1 MKTPTA
7 STPSFFARLGLAMK
21 VLFSGEEAARLLA
34 PPPASQAPAAPAPAP
49 KPPEIPQER
58 LHATG
63 LYLLGAFQQE
73 GRLVDFLRQDVA
85 AFSDE
90 EIGAAA
96 RVVHAGCAAVLK
108 RHLEIRPVRAESEGA
123 GVALPAGFDA
133 RQVRLTGNVA
143 GQGPWKGT
151 LRHHGWI
158 AADLKFPAL
167 TPEFDGRVLA
177 PAEVELA

>member
-1 MKTPTA
+1 MKILLSA
-7 STPSFFARLGLAMK
+7 G
-21 VLFSGEEAARLLA
+21 EAARLLA
-34 PPPASQAPAAPAPAP
+34 PPPATPAPAAPPPAP

-90 EIGAAA
+90 EVGAAA

-108 RHLEIRPVRAESEGA
+108 RHLEIRPIRPEAEGA
-123 GVALPAGFDA
+123 DVTLPPGFDA
-133 RQVRLTGNVA
+133 TQVRLAGNVA
-143 GQGPWKGT
+143 GPGPWKGA
-151 LRHHGWI
+151 LRHHGWL
-158 AADLKFPAL
+158 AAELKFPAL
-167 TPEFDGRVLA
+167 SPEFDGRVLA